1 MINVFIPLVFS
12 ILLQEKGY
20 DVNEAVKTL
29 LPITPPISPKS
40 KTPKSKQSAI
50 FNSKKIQK
58 LRQEYQVTAKKIDM
72 KPINENGVKGSAREA
87 KLKARADSSRKLGT
101 LQINR

>member
-1 MINVFIPLVFS
+1 M
-12 ILLQEKGY
+12 
-20 DVNEAVKTL
+20 NEAVKSL
-29 LPITPPISPKS
+29 LPMTPPISPKS

-58 LRQEYQVTAKKIDM
+58 LRQEYQVSAKKVDM
-72 KPINENGVKGSAREA
+72 RPINENNVKGSAREA
-87 KLKARADSSRKLGT
+87 KLKARAENSRKLGT